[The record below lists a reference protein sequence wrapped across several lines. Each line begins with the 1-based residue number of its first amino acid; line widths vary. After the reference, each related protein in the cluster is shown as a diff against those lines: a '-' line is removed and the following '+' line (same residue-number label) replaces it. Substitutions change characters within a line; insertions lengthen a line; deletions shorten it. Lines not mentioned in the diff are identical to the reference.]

1 MYGLLALGQVIF
13 SFAFPWISSPLASW
27 LFQQNLMGWF
37 IASFSVPF
45 FTVVIFLSYKKWHLI
60 QPKRKI
66 ILTCAALL
74 YCAAYFPL
82 SYAPEK
88 LHILNFS
95 FMGIIFY
102 KFFSPLM
109 RVKRA
114 IVRALLITILVGTLD
129 EFIQK
134 WVPGRGASVHDV
146 LLCIEAA
153 FLGVTIAWIFDK
165 YSRKG
170 RS

>member
-1 MYGLLALGQVIF
+1 MYGLMAFGQTIF
-13 SFAFPWISSPLASW
+13 TFAFPWISSPLASW
-27 LFQQNLMGWF
+27 LFQQKLMNWF

-45 FTVVIFLSYKKWHLI
+45 FTAVLFLAYKRWHLI

-66 ILTCAALL
+66 LLTSAALL

-95 FMGIIFY
+95 FMGIVFY

-114 IVRALLITILVGTLD
+114 IVRALLITIFIGTID

-134 WVPGRGASVHDV
+134 WIPGRGASVHDV
-146 LLCIEAA
+146 LLCVEAA